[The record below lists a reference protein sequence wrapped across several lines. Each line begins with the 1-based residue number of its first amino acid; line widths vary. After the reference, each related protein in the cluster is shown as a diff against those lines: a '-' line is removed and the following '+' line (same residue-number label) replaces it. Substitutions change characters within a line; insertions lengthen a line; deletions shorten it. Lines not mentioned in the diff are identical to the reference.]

1 MKEEQKQ
8 ELKNGDSQ
16 IILYQTEDGT
26 TKIEVRLK
34 NETVWM
40 SQQQLTQLYQT
51 SRTNVVEHTQHIFE
65 EEELNKEAACR
76 KFRQVQKKGNR
87 SAIREPPFYN
97 LVMIITLGYR
107 IKSVYFIPEGDTIS
121 HTENHILLILI
132 PLCKRR
138 IFCVYL
144 IILRSSKGRCNRTM
158 QD

>member
-51 SRTNVVEHTQHIFE
+51 SRTNVVEHIHHIFE
-65 EEELNKEAACR
+65 EEELTKEAACR
-76 KFRQVQKKGNR
+76 KFRQVQKEGNR
-87 SAIREPPFYN
+87 SVIRETPFYN

-107 IKSVYFIPEGDTIS
+107 IKSVYFKPEGDTIF
-121 HTENHILLILI
+121 HTENHILLIQI

-144 IILRSSKGRCNRTM
+144 IIFRSPKGRCNRTM